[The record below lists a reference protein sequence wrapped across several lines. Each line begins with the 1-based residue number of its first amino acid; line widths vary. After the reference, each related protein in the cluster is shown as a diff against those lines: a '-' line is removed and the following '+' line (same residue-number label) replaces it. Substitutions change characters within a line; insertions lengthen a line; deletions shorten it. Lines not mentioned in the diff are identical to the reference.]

1 MKWPEAGEAP
11 ARLANRMLGEQAWA
25 REKLAPFAGRAFS
38 LAVGPAVAAWSIRAD
53 GTLEAVPT
61 GVDADLKLSL
71 SPLSIP
77 TFLADPARW
86 NEFVT
91 EDGDAE
97 LGGALKGLAGTLP
110 WFVEEAFARALGPVA
125 GQRVADAGRI
135 GAYRDDDR
143 HPHDIRIVAEINH
156 APRRTREEVRV
167 LARQLAAD
175 GADVALCDVKAEW
188 LADTAAAVESKGR
201 RVKCVAADVA
211 NAYVRGKRH
220 CLIAVAA
227 GAAATQH

>member
-97 LGGALKGLAGTLP
+97 LGGFRRATDREYDVMRVRSGAKPKA
-110 WFVEEAFARALGPVA
+110 ARG
-125 GQRVADAGRI
+125 GS
-135 GAYRDDDR
+135 
-143 HPHDIRIVAEINH
+143 
-156 APRRTREEVRV
+156 APR
-167 LARQLAAD
+167 
-175 GADVALCDVKAEW
+175 
-188 LADTAAAVESKGR
+188 
-201 RVKCVAADVA
+201 
-211 NAYVRGKRH
+211 
-220 CLIAVAA
+220 
-227 GAAATQH
+227 

>member
-77 TFLADPARW
+77 AFLADPARW

-125 GQRVADAGRI
+125 GQRVADAGRSLLALPEYAAQRI
-135 GAYRDDDR
+135 ADSVASYARDE
-143 HPHDIRIVAEINH
+143 AG
-156 APRRTREEVRV
+156 V
-167 LARQLAAD
+167 LARS
-175 GADVALCDVKAEW
+175 ADVRRFGEQV
-188 LADTAAAVESKGR
+188 AAVEA
-201 RVKCVAADVA
+201 RVEALAARIEALAPRVTPI
-211 NAYVRGKRH
+211 R
-220 CLIAVAA
+220 
-227 GAAATQH
+227 